1 MTVRVS
7 PLSALLRSSPFDR
20 GSIDICVGM
29 VKWRAR
35 IGGGR
40 LFMPLRS
47 ERPEPG
53 HYRKA
58 SAEPWARKQ
67 VISGFLAQGSADA
80 FL

>member
-1 MTVRVS
+1 MY
-7 PLSALLRSSPFDR
+7 LS
-20 GSIDICVGM
+20 
-29 VKWRAR
+29 RAR
-35 IGGGR
+35 RDSPKKAIF
-40 LFMPLRS
+40 LSHIKHHVTP

-67 VISGFLAQGSADA
+67 VISSFLAQGSADA